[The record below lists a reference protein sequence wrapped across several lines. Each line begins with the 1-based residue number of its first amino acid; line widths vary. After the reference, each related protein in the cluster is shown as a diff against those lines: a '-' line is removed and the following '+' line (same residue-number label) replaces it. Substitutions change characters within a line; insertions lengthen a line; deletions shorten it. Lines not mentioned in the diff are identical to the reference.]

1 MIMIID
7 YDILRMANKK
17 KDDLQDK
24 ICFVFIPPPKK
35 TKKTIEFELKV
46 S

>member
-35 TKKTIEFELKV
+35 TLEFELKV

>member
-35 TKKTIEFELKV
+35 KTLEFELKV

>member
-35 TKKTIEFELKV
+35 KKHLNLN
-46 S
+46 